1 MMIWAEINDFHVRA
15 YWKSDIY
22 ATGTTETSNGN
33 ALGITGR
40 NSIGYSQNENCNPTV
55 SNKIVITI
63 TITPKSM
70 DSTSHFRFFV
80 IIHKI

>member
-1 MMIWAEINDFHVRA
+1 MISMFGHIGKA
-15 YWKSDIY
+15 IY
-22 ATGTTETSNGN
+22 MQQEPSKHQTEMPF
-33 ALGITGR
+33 GITGR
-40 NSIGYSQNENCNPTV
+40 NSIGYSQNENWNPTV

-63 TITPKSM
+63 TITPNSI